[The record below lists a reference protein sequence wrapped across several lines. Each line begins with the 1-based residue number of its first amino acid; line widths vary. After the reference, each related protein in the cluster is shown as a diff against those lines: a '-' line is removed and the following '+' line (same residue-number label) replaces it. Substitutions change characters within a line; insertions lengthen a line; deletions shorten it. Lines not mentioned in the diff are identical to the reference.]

1 MALLSQIGPG
11 EAMLNQIPVVI
22 AGAGITGLSA
32 ALHLAETGVQ
42 KILIVTG
49 PSIPTSMTAP
59 GMLTGGQR
67 DNFTRVAAAHQ
78 TDFAKTMWQF
88 GDRAFDLT
96 TSWAR
101 NHGVPLATS
110 RRLRLIAT
118 PEELTEATIAVRD
131 MSSAG
136 LASQLLRDK
145 YLAASPWARTL
156 GPRILAVQ
164 DDGERGG
171 WIEAE
176 TMHRK
181 LRIATQAYPAVQFID
196 GTVENISGYADP
208 ELSVSIR
215 APESQTGNKK
225 IQTIKASFVIAA
237 CHLAIGDLIPSLK
250 SALVSSADQWLNISG
265 PLDSNDLQSPWNSS
279 GIAWSAFHNHEW
291 GATQPNGKML
301 LGGGRILRKWAGFE
315 ATESKVEVKISKY
328 IIEQTKK
335 SFPHWRADC
344 EPLLEAAG
352 LDCHPCDELP
362 IVGPM
367 YGEGRILVAT
377 GFMGQ
382 GLTLGFYSG
391 FCLAKLLMTGR
402 CDDLPRRLW
411 PERLRSLPDQE

>member
-1 MALLSQIGPG
+1 MS
-11 EAMLNQIPVVI
+11 NQIPVVI
-22 AGAGITGLSA
+22 AGAGVTGLSA

-49 PSIPTSMTAP
+49 SSIPSSMTAP
-59 GMLTGGQR
+59 GMLSGGQR
-67 DNFTRVAAAHQ
+67 DNFTRVVAAHQ
-78 TDFAKTMWQF
+78 TDFAKTIWQF

-96 TSWAR
+96 ASWAR
-101 NHGVPLATS
+101 NHGVPIFTC

-118 PEELTEATIAVRD
+118 PEELTEATIAVRE
-131 MSSAG
+131 MNAAG
-136 LASQLLRDK
+136 LTSQILNDNQ
-145 YLAASPWARTL
+145 LAASPWAGAL

-171 WIEAE
+171 WIETH

-181 LRIATQAYPAVQFID
+181 LRMAAEANPAIQFIE

-208 ELSVSIR
+208 DLSVTIKGPDAKSG
-215 APESQTGNKK
+215 SKK
-225 IQTIKASFVIAA
+225 PQSIKASFVIAA

-250 SALVSSADQWLNISG
+250 PALVSSADQWMDTSG
-265 PLDSNDLQSPWNSS
+265 PLDPTDPQSPWNSP

-291 GATQPNGKML
+291 GATQPNGTML

-315 ATESKVEVKISKY
+315 ATESKVEAKISKY
-328 IIEQTKK
+328 IVEQTKK

-344 EPLLEAAG
+344 EPILEAAG

-362 IVGPM
+362 VVGPM

-402 CDDLPRRLW
+402 CDELPRRLW

>member
-1 MALLSQIGPG
+1 MS
-11 EAMLNQIPVVI
+11 NQIPVVI
-22 AGAGITGLSA
+22 AGAGVTGLSA
-32 ALHLAETGVQ
+32 ALHLAEAGVK

-49 PSIPTSMTAP
+49 SSVPTSMTAP
-59 GMLTGGQR
+59 GMLSGGQR

-78 TDFAKTMWQF
+78 TDFAKTIWLF

-96 TSWAR
+96 ANWAR
-101 NHGVPLATS
+101 NQGVPFS
-110 RRLRLIAT
+110 NCRRLRLIAT
-118 PEELTEATIAVRD
+118 PEELTEATIAVRE
-131 MSSAG
+131 MNAAG
-136 LASQLLRDK
+136 FTSQILSDK
-145 YLAASPWARTL
+145 KLTASPWARAL

-171 WIEAE
+171 WIDTH
-176 TMHRK
+176 TMYRK
-181 LRIATQAYPAVQFID
+181 LRLAAETNPAVQFID

-208 ELSVSIR
+208 DLSVTIR
-215 APESQTGNKK
+215 GPESQSGDKK
-225 IQTIKASFVIAA
+225 LQTIKTSSLIAA

-250 SALVSSADQWLNISG
+250 SALVSSADQWLSTSG
-265 PLDSNDLQSPWNSS
+265 PLDSIDPQSPWNTP

-291 GATQPNGKML
+291 GATQPNGTIL

-315 ATESKVEVKISKY
+315 ATESKVEAKISKY
-328 IIEQTKK
+328 IVEQTKK

-344 EPLLEAAG
+344 EPILEASA

-362 IVGPM
+362 VVGPM

-402 CDDLPRRLW
+402 CDELPRRLW

>member
-1 MALLSQIGPG
+1 
-11 EAMLNQIPVVI
+11 MLNEIPVVI
-22 AGAGITGLSA
+22 AGSGITGLSA
-32 ALHLAETGVQ
+32 ALHLAESGVL

-59 GMLTGGQR
+59 GMLSGGQR

-78 TDFAKTMWQF
+78 VDFAKTIWQF

-96 TSWAR
+96 TRWAR
-101 NHGVPLATS
+101 NHGVPISTC

-118 PEELTEATIAVRD
+118 PEELTEATIAVRELNK
-131 MSSAG
+131 AG
-136 LASQLLRDK
+136 LTSQILCDK
-145 YLAASPWARTL
+145 QLAASPWARAL

-164 DDGERGG
+164 EDGERGG
-171 WIEAE
+171 WID
-176 TMHRK
+176 THNMHVK
-181 LRIATQAYPAVQFID
+181 LRMAAQANPAIQFID

-208 ELSVSIR
+208 ELNITIR
-215 APESQTGNKK
+215 LNDSQSETKK
-225 IQTIKASFVIAA
+225 LQTIKASSTIAA

-250 SALVSSADQWLNISG
+250 SALVSSADQWLSTSG
-265 PLDSNDLQSPWNSS
+265 PLDSSDPQSPWNSP

-291 GATQPNGKML
+291 GATQLDGKIL

-315 ATESKVEVKISKY
+315 ATESKVEAKISNY
-328 IIEQTKK
+328 IVEQTKK

-344 EPLLEAAG
+344 ESMLEAAG

-362 IVGPM
+362 VVGPM
-367 YGEGRILVAT
+367 YGEGRILIAT

-402 CDDLPRRLW
+402 CDELPRRLW